1 MRLPCLIIAF
11 ICLAVSAHARECKLD
26 FASSRVISPDFN
38 DGIVL
43 PQPFYRCLLA
53 EIRDL
58 KAEQARTRRIIA
70 ELERVLGG
78 LPVDYLNEDGKVTV
92 EPKRPIGS
100 ASFLLTSR
108 TTGGANS
115 LEIDQAVLEELC
127 SRRGGCEII
136 ILFKEISPLG
146 SELMNSVSSGP
157 CTFNYAAATGEWV
170 LSDGCGARGSLTGI
184 DGDEAAAASGFPN
197 DAIADAANACLL
209 SESDLGRFGATGE
222 RELVRDHTKGMFLIA
237 MPSRQEQGIR
247 RFQCDLL
254 IR

>member
-1 MRLPCLIIAF
+1 MRLPCLIIVF
-11 ICLAVSAHARECKLD
+11 ICLAVSAQARECRFEIK
-26 FASSRVISPDFN
+26 SRNTSGIHS
-38 DGIVL
+38 GIVL
-43 PQPFYRCLLA
+43 PPTFYRCLLA

-58 KAEQARTRRIIA
+58 KAEQARIRRIIA
-70 ELERVLGG
+70 EFERVLGK

-92 EPKRPIGS
+92 EPNRPIGS
-100 ASFLLTSR
+100 ANFSLASR

-127 SRRGGCEII
+127 SRRSGCELV
-136 ILFKEISPLG
+136 ILFKQIGLRSP
-146 SELMNSVSSGP
+146 EPVNWISSGP
-157 CTFNYAAATGEWV
+157 CIFNYTVKTGEWV
-170 LSDGCGARGSLTGI
+170 LSEGCGARGSLAGV
-184 DGDEAAAASGFPN
+184 DGDEAAASSGTPN

-209 SESDLGRFGATGE
+209 SESDVGGFDATGE
-222 RELVRDHTKGMFLIA
+222 RALVRDHTKGMFLIA